1 MKEGVSIM
9 GKFCTS
15 CGAALNE
22 GAKFCAKCGAN
33 AFQSNESAQLSTETP
48 PQAAKSEQEIPK
60 TMNNTKKKPLINQ
73 ASENAPQHSSKG

>member
-15 CGAALNE
+15 CGTALNE

-33 AFQSNESAQLSTETP
+33 AFQSNESAQISTETP

-60 TMNNTKKKPLINQ
+60 TMN
-73 ASENAPQHSSKG
+73 SKEAKA